1 MTDFSIKLTVARVGF
16 GGNTGAGEY
25 FYSFAPDLLI
35 VDKDDGVSTLT
46 YHFEEDVV
54 PKHFIIKSLLTTD
67 AFKQIGDPVIAP
79 DGRSVEVVNANS
91 VPTLIFLTI
100 IVEDPTRTDKK
111 GNKVW
116 FSCDPQVGNDPKIN
130 PQEVP
135 PINKSR

>member
-46 YHFEEDVV
+46 YHFDEEVV
-54 PKHFIIKSLLTTD
+54 PKYFKIKSLLNTD
-67 AFKQIGDPVIAP
+67 SFKQLGEPVIHEE
-79 DGRSVEVVNANS
+79 GRSVCVVNDNS
-91 VPTLIFLTI
+91 IATLIFLSL

-135 PINKSR
+135 PINKGR

>member
-46 YHFEEDVV
+46 YHFDEDVV
-54 PKHFIIKSLLTTD
+54 PKHFKIKSLLTTD
-67 AFKQIGDPVIAP
+67 AFKQIGEPLIAP
-79 DGRSVEVVNANS
+79 GGRSVVVVNANS
-91 VPTLIFLTI
+91 VPTLIFLTL
-100 IVEDPTRTDKK
+100 IVEDPSRKDKK

-130 PQEVP
+130 PQERP
-135 PINKSR
+135 PRE

>member
-35 VDKDDGVSTLT
+35 VDKDDGISTLT
-46 YHFEEDVV
+46 YHFDEDVV
-54 PKHFIIKSLLTTD
+54 PKHFKIKSLLTTD
-67 AFKQIGDPVIAP
+67 AFKQISEPVIAAG
-79 DGRSVEVVNANS
+79 GRSVEVINANS
-91 VPTLIFLTI
+91 VPTLIFLTL
-100 IVEDPTRTDKK
+100 IVEDPTRKDKK

-130 PQEVP
+130 PQERP
-135 PINKSR
+135 PVDENG

>member
-35 VDKDDGVSTLT
+35 VDKDDGISTLT
-46 YHFEEDVV
+46 YHFDEDVV
-54 PKHFIIKSLLTTD
+54 PKHFKIKSLLTTD
-67 AFKQIGDPVIAP
+67 AFKQIGEPLIAP
-79 DGRSVEVVNANS
+79 GGRSVVVVNANS
-91 VPTLIFLTI
+91 VPTLIFLTL
-100 IVEDPTRTDKK
+100 IVEDPSRKDKK

-130 PQEVP
+130 PQERP
-135 PINKSR
+135 PRQ

>member
-46 YHFEEDVV
+46 YHFDEDVV
-54 PKHFIIKSLLTTD
+54 PKHFKIKSLLTTD
-67 AFKQIGDPVIAP
+67 AFKQISEPLIAP
-79 DGRSVEVVNANS
+79 GGRSVSVVNANS
-91 VPTLIFLTI
+91 VPTLIFLTL
-100 IVEDPTRTDKK
+100 IVEDPSRKDKK

-130 PQEVP
+130 PQERP
-135 PINKSR
+135 PRQ